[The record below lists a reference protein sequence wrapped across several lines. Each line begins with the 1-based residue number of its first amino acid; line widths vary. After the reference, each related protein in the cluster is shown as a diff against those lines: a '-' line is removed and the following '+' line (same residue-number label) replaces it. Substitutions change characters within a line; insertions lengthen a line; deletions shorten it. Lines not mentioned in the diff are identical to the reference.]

1 MAKRANRTG
10 GAKGPAPSGGA
21 GGGAHRA
28 SSSVA
33 ESRGLRA
40 DGSERRGRAW
50 RSDEA
55 AASRTQ
61 RVRGVAH
68 WAVSRRSSWGSALK
82 TVFGAGMLWAWQYA
96 TFLSA
101 ALFLSGSF
109 VRSRS
114 ELELGFYILQAAAM
128 LFAVV
133 LVFLHYRRPL
143 NLATGHTLLAA
154 GGLTVATLG
163 LFVALRIHALWLVA
177 VASIVA
183 GICSVVMVAA
193 WGARFSLGSKSSGQ
207 LVVVSFLIA
216 CAIYLAMPLVPNE
229 AAIGVLL
236 ALPLGSWVCWISDAT
251 ARHSLS
257 SSVFGRAD
265 SEEDVLAVRPT
276 APFSSDSD
284 APTSPEELTAGNWRI
299 RAIPWRAISVLVAA
313 SFVGGMVAS
322 LLMAMTRA
330 GVGDIFHNGAWVVAI
345 VCVVTSITLF
355 AEHNTLSVR
364 SMYHI
369 MVTLT
374 VFGLLVLLVFG
385 RVGFVVG
392 GAFAQG
398 CSLFLQIMIY
408 IIMTRST
415 QRFDMAPLFSF
426 SIGQAVAAAVVLA
439 GALSGQLIYAMASKE
454 SLMLPITCGFG
465 ILVLFYMVTSH
476 VGRAEELGLSRDT
489 YADAETEAPGELAE
503 PEVVENPTA
512 MCGVR
517 FDVPTVSA
525 ATGGRTGAGA
535 AVGFSGSS
543 NALIE
548 GGSAAATSTDIASLA
563 EGAGENVAVELLP
576 EHLEQ
581 ERLDRFSQVYGL
593 TGRETEVFAYLAH
606 GRSRPYIAD
615 ALYVTTGTVKTHT
628 THIYRKLEVGSKQE
642 LIDLYESFR

>member
-1 MAKRANRTG
+1 MAKRANRTR
-10 GAKGPAPSGGA
+10 GAKGATSPTAASADA
-21 GGGAHRA
+21 GGRP
-28 SSSVA
+28 
-33 ESRGLRA
+33 
-40 DGSERRGRAW
+40 
-50 RSDEA
+50 
-55 AASRTQ
+55 Q
-61 RVRGVAH
+61 RVRELAR
-68 WAVSRRSSWGSALK
+68 WAVSNRSKVGSALK

-133 LVFLHYRRPL
+133 LVLLHYRRPL
-143 NLATGHTLLAA
+143 SLATGHTFLAA

-177 VASIVA
+177 VASIIA
-183 GICSVVMVAA
+183 GVCSVVMVAA

-216 CAIYLAMPLVPNE
+216 CAIYLAMPLVPSE
-229 AAIGVLL
+229 VAIGVLL

-265 SEEDVLAVRPT
+265 SEEDALVVRPT

-345 VCVVTSITLF
+345 VCVVTSITLL

-426 SIGQAVAAAVVLA
+426 SIGQAVVAAVVLA

-489 YADAETEAPGELAE
+489 YADAETEATGELAE
-503 PEVVENPTA
+503 PEVVENA
-512 MCGVR
+512 AASRGVR
-517 FDVPTVSA
+517 FDAPTAFA
-525 ATGGRTGAGA
+525 ATGNQAGVAAGA
-535 AVGFSGSS
+535 SFSTSS
-543 NALIE
+543 NALGE
-548 GGSAAATSTDIASLA
+548 GDGAATASASTS
-563 EGAGENVAVELLP
+563 GAPGAPGAAVPVGENAAELLP

-581 ERLDRFSQVYGL
+581 ERLDRFAQVYGL

-642 LIDLYESFR
+642 LIDLYEAFR